1 MSRFS
6 FGSGFVDGEAVVHR
20 CCTATAVAIAG
31 SSGTP
36 PGLRVAMHFL
46 LFYQFV
52 PDYLERRP
60 LHRSEHLRL
69 AWQAHERGELI
80 LAGAL
85 AEPADAAVLLFE
97 GENDA
102 AARAF
107 AAADPYV
114 RAGLVTR
121 WSVRPWTTVVGD
133 SAATPVR
140 S

>member
-1 MSRFS
+1 
-6 FGSGFVDGEAVVHR
+6 
-20 CCTATAVAIAG
+20 
-31 SSGTP
+31 
-36 PGLRVAMHFL
+36 
-46 LFYQFV
+46 
-52 PDYLERRP
+52 
-60 LHRSEHLRL
+60 
-69 AWQAHERGELI
+69 
-80 LAGAL
+80 
-85 AEPADAAVLLFE
+85 VLLFE

-140 S
+140 N

>member
-1 MSRFS
+1 
-6 FGSGFVDGEAVVHR
+6 
-20 CCTATAVAIAG
+20 
-31 SSGTP
+31 
-36 PGLRVAMHFL
+36 MHFL
-46 LFYQFV
+46 LLYQFV

-60 LHRSEHLRL
+60 LHRAEHLQL
-69 AWQAHERGELI
+69 AGQAHDRGELI

-97 GENDA
+97 GENAA

-140 S
+140 N